1 MKILYLHQYFI
12 TPKFSGGTRS
22 YEFAKQLVEM
32 GHEVT
37 ILTSYQKPTGNKDWF
52 YSMEKGIDIY
62 WFPLKY
68 SNYSTFYQRIKMFIL
83 FAWKTLFKAN
93 KIDADIVFASSTPLT
108 IAIPAIFISKLKSI
122 PMIFEVRDLWPD
134 VPIAMKILKNPIL
147 IYLSK
152 VLEKFA
158 YLCAHSIITLS
169 PDMKKGILNK
179 NIFPNKIAV
188 IPNSSD
194 LDFFKYQKNQS
205 IKFRNERLWLKDRPL
220 IIYTGTFGKVNN
232 LSYIILL
239 AEELRKIKSEIRII
253 LVGDG
258 VEKKELINMAIK
270 KDVFEKNIFFQDSI
284 PKIDLPKYLSAADIT
299 ANLVI
304 DTKENWANSANKFFD
319 GLAAGKPIFLNH
331 GGWMQDFVIKYKCG
345 VCMYGKNL
353 KEVAK
358 ELDLLLNNKKKLKS
372 MGKASKKLAKL
383 YFDRKIHADQ
393 LETIFTLTLNNKLES
408 ISKVTKKY
416 FD

>member
-12 TPKFSGGTRS
+12 TPEFSGGTRS
-22 YEFAKQLVEM
+22 YEFAKHLVEM

-37 ILTSYQKPTGNKDWF
+37 ILTSYQQPTVNKEWF
-52 YSMEKGIDIY
+52 YSNENGINIY
-62 WFPLKY
+62 WLPLKY
-68 SNYSTFYQRIKMFIL
+68 SNYSNFYERIKMFIL
-83 FAWKTLFKAN
+83 FAWKTFFKA
-93 KIDADIVFASSTPLT
+93 KKTDVDIVFASSTPLT
-108 IAIPAIFISKLKSI
+108 IAIPAILISRIKSI

-152 VLEKFA
+152 ALEKFA
-158 YLCAHSIITLS
+158 YIYADSIITLS

-179 NIFPNKIAV
+179 NILPNKIAV

-194 LDFFKYQKNQS
+194 LDFFKYHKNQS
-205 IKFRNERLWLKDRPL
+205 IKFRNERSWLKDRPL
-220 IIYTGTFGKVNN
+220 LIYTGTFGKVNN
-232 LSYIILL
+232 LSYAVLL
-239 AEELRKIKSEIRII
+239 AEELKKIKSKIVIL

-258 VEKKELINMAIK
+258 VEKKMLLDMAIK
-270 KDVFEKNIFFQDSI
+270 KGVFKKNIFFEDAV
-284 PKIDLPKYLSAADIT
+284 PKMDLPKYLSAADIT

-304 DTKENWANSANKFFD
+304 GIEENWSNSANKFFD

-331 GGWMQDFVIKYKCG
+331 GGWMKDFITKYKCG
-345 VCMYGKNL
+345 ICIYEKNL
-353 KEVAK
+353 NEVAK
-358 ELDLLLNNKKKLKS
+358 ELDLLLNDKKKLKS
-372 MGKASKKLAKL
+372 MNQASKKLAKL

-416 FD
+416 FN